1 MLKNASG
8 KGGMPVE
15 ENKPVLAL
23 YDLRGIQSFIFRTN
37 RLREII
43 GASQIIKTLLE
54 GALSDFAKDC
64 KEKGLTVVTDW
75 QNQPFAYLKDGR
87 AGEVLYSGG
96 GNTVVLWRD
105 ADIAKSAGR
114 SMSRYVLEH
123 AYSVGLSYAT
133 TPVTGN
139 FKADY
144 ARLCANL
151 DIVKNLQS
159 NALPLPGVPFSVTEE
174 GTGLPAIRRRES
186 ARISKE
192 TALKLAASKES
203 YKDSTPRY
211 TLEID
216 RITGADGKNFVA
228 VVHVD
233 GNSMGAMIRSCMEDS
248 ADYEK
253 AVSTMRTLSSRIT
266 SSFTDALNAAFNR
279 QAEALKKENDLP
291 FRSVICAG
299 DDITFICRADLAFPL
314 TEALLA
320 QIKEHGMR
328 DKDGEVDPE
337 FTFSACAGMAFVR
350 AHYPFSRAYDLAEEL
365 CGAAKSKAREESPE
379 KPGSFLDFHIVQSG
393 ASGSLKA
400 IRKREYVSAEGR
412 SLLLRP
418 LCCDE
423 VKCAKNGQNAAQNA
437 TDGSNLRA
445 DGVTALHMRMEEMR
459 ALPRTWVKQARNA
472 YAASEYDA
480 LSVFRR
486 AGVHH
491 AEKTDPV
498 KVFDADG
505 KALYFDALEIM
516 DMIHQERGGR
526 LCRRDN

>member
-1 MLKNASG
+1 MFKLLNIGQK

-15 ENKPVLAL
+15 ATVLAL

-37 RLREII
+37 KLREII
-43 GASQIIKTLLE
+43 GASEIIRTLLE
-54 GALSDFAKDC
+54 NALSGFAAACKD
-64 KEKGLTVVTDW
+64 EGLIVVTDW
-75 QNQPFAYLKDGR
+75 KTQPFRNLKGGE

-105 ADIAKSAGR
+105 ADIAQRAGR
-114 SMSRYVLEH
+114 FMSRYVLEH

-139 FKADY
+139 FREDY
-144 ARLCANL
+144 KRLCANL

-159 NALPLPGVPFSVTEE
+159 NALPLPCVPFSVTEE

-192 TALKLAASKES
+192 TALKIEAAKDVYKES
-203 YKDSTPRY
+203 KPRY

-216 RITGADGKNFVA
+216 RITGMDGKNFVA

-233 GNSMGAMIRSCMEDS
+233 GNSMGTMIRRCMTNSNDG
-248 ADYEK
+248 YEK
-253 AVSTMRTLSSRIT
+253 AVSTMRTLSRRIT
-266 SSFTDALNAAFNR
+266 KSFSDALDNAFDA
-279 QAEALKKENDLP
+279 QSKALGMANDLP

-299 DDITFICRADLAFPL
+299 DDITFICRADLAFSL
-314 TEALLA
+314 TETLLT
-320 QIKEHGMR
+320 QIKAHAMR
-328 DKDGEVDPE
+328 DGEDGKADPE
-337 FTFSACAGMAFVR
+337 FTFSACAGMAFVC

-365 CGAAKSKAREESPE
+365 CGAAKTKARTEQPE

-393 ASGSLKA
+393 ASGSLKS

-418 LCCDE
+418 LCCDD
-423 VKCAKNGQNAAQNA
+423 AA
-437 TDGSNLRA
+437 RA
-445 DGVTALHMRMEEMR
+445 DSAEALHTRMMEMQ

-472 YAASEYDA
+472 YTASQYDV
-480 LSVFRR
+480 LSAFRR

-491 AEKTDPV
+491 AGQVGSV
-498 KVFDADG
+498 KVFDEN
-505 KALYFDALEIM
+505 KRALYFDALEIM
-516 DMIHQERGGR
+516 DMIRQERGGER
-526 LCRRDN
+526 HAETTEN